1 MVRLRTGAGAFRAI
15 RRTEMETDSDVNKR
29 PSANG
34 VNTCFYL
41 SIKFTSTKIIFN
53 SFGWYAAYADDM
65 RQIKR
70 KSTRMKKT
78 TKKNSQIHFMCMW
91 MEWLGLVTVA
101 VWPDIP
107 ISLEIKRKYTI
118 RIFGI

>member
-1 MVRLRTGAGAFRAI
+1 
-15 RRTEMETDSDVNKR
+15 
-29 PSANG
+29 
-34 VNTCFYL
+34 
-41 SIKFTSTKIIFN
+41 
-53 SFGWYAAYADDM
+53 
-65 RQIKR
+65 
-70 KSTRMKKT
+70 MKKT
-78 TKKNSQIHFMCMW
+78 TKKNSQIHFMCVW